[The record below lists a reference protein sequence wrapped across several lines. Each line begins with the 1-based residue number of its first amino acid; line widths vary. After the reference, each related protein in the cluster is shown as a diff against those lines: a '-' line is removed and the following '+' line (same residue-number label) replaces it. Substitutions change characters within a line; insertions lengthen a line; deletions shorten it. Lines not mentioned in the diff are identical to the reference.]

1 VDDLQADKRI
11 SPSFA
16 GMKKKWENPNFI
28 QNLGLMFDAL
38 EELADLS
45 LALQK
50 ASVTL
55 PVANRLIARQV
66 EVFSSQL
73 IAL

>member
-1 VDDLQADKRI
+1 
-11 SPSFA
+11 
-16 GMKKKWENPNFI
+16 
-28 QNLGLMFDAL
+28 MFDVL

-66 EVFSSQL
+66 EVFISQL
-73 IAL
+73 VSTLIQIITMRHVRL